1 MAIRERKVLFAVVA
15 PFQAFFR
22 LEAAGGLLLMAAA
35 AVALAWANSPFAASY
50 EAIFHSK
57 IEMKLAGRGIDW
69 TVHHFTNDALMALFF
84 TVAGLEIKRELTHGE
99 LRTWGRATLP
109 LVAALGGM
117 VVPAGI
123 YLAFN
128 SSGPGRAGWGVPMAT
143 DIAFALGC
151 LSLVKS
157 RVPPSLFVFLTAL
170 AIFDD
175 LGAIVVIALFYGGGA
190 NVGFLAL
197 ASVITFVLV
206 AVGRAGVQRVW
217 PYLVLGLLLWAALL
231 GAGVHPTLAGVAVGL
246 SVPAATKRP
255 PRDVLTDLEHAIGS
269 LRADCDRLGAAPEG
283 SIAAIERHLES
294 VQSPL
299 DRLMHGLHGWVAYG
313 IVPLF
318 ALANAGVE
326 LGGAEGFASPI
337 TLGVLLG
344 LAIGKPIGVGL
355 TTLLAIKLGLA
366 PRPSAASSLQIL
378 GVSCIAGIGFTMSLL
393 VGSLAFGDARKFSDA
408 SKLGVLSAS
417 LAAALVGLGLLLL
430 SKTSAEH
437 VSNESA

>member
-1 MAIRERKVLFAVVA
+1 
-15 PFQAFFR
+15 
-22 LEAAGGLLLMAAA
+22 
-35 AVALAWANSPFAASY
+35 
-50 EAIFHSK
+50 
-57 IEMKLAGRGIDW
+57 
-69 TVHHFTNDALMALFF
+69 
-84 TVAGLEIKRELTHGE
+84 
-99 LRTWGRATLP
+99 
-109 LVAALGGM
+109 
-117 VVPAGI
+117 
-123 YLAFN
+123 
-128 SSGPGRAGWGVPMAT
+128 
-143 DIAFALGC
+143 
-151 LSLVKS
+151 
-157 RVPPSLFVFLTAL
+157 
-170 AIFDD
+170 
-175 LGAIVVIALFYGGGA
+175 
-190 NVGFLAL
+190 
-197 ASVITFVLV
+197 
-206 AVGRAGVQRVW
+206 
-217 PYLVLGLLLWAALL
+217 
-231 GAGVHPTLAGVAVGL
+231 
-246 SVPAATKRP
+246 VPAATKRP